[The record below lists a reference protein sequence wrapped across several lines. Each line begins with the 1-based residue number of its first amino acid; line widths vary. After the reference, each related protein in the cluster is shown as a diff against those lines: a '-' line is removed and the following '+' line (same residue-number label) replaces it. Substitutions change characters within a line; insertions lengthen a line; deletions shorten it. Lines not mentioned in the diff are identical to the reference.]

1 MRISDW
7 SSDVCSSDLGS
18 VYDRAETDDVADPG
32 LRWRGGALL
41 SHGAGQPD
49 KREGDGGAVAASSG
63 SASHTHGNLGCVRA
77 AAVESLPAVAGGSQ
91 GASRTDDSIG
101 RREFPLRRQHT
112 HA

>member
-1 MRISDW
+1 MEFPHFSVEFDRTSNALLIQQ
-7 SSDVCSSDLGS
+7 SSGTWGRQQTYAVSRGS

-77 AAVESLPAVAGGSQ
+77 AAVESDRKSTRLNS
-91 GASRTDDSIG
+91 S
-101 RREFPLRRQHT
+101 H
-112 HA
+112 

>member
-1 MRISDW
+1 MCVVFNDTATTEIYTY
-7 SSDVCSSDLGS
+7 GH
-18 VYDRAETDDVADPG
+18 T
-32 LRWRGGALL
+32 L
-41 SHGAGQPD
+41 SLHDACPIYGAGQPD